1 MSKVIAIFRKE
12 LLTEFRSRHS
22 VNTILL
28 FILTSVAM
36 VAIAQS
42 NNIISN
48 ETSAGLLWIIIFF
61 GSMVGLSKVFIA
73 EEEKGTSLLL
83 QLISN
88 SHSVYLG
95 KLLYNILLSLFINL
109 FSIGLF
115 FLFVAHN
122 SLKSG
127 NLLILTIF
135 LSSIAIATTTTVI
148 SAIIAKANS
157 KNALFPIL
165 SFPILLPIIKLGI
178 DLTVASYYGTTL
190 WEILNDLQMII
201 AYIGIIGAVSY
212 LLFEIIWND

>member
-1 MSKVIAIFRKE
+1 MNKVIPIFKKE
-12 LLTEFRSRHS
+12 ILTEFRSRHS

-109 FSIGLF
+109 FSVGLF

-127 NLLILTIF
+127 DLLILTII

-148 SAIIAKANS
+148 SSIIAKANS

-178 DLTVASYYGTTL
+178 DLTVASYYGTSL
-190 WEILNDLQMII
+190 SEIANDLQMII